1 MDLENII
8 SSDKF
13 IKWVQ
18 EKYLD
23 VEIIE
28 KCKKDYDGSIP
39 FKNLNLRDFLK
50 NDMLEKLIEEV
61 MEIDFEYKIS
71 DLFQFAQSQD
81 FEYLEYDLLKEF
93 KIFLKSEEF
102 LGYIEYITDLKLSK
116 NVDCMSSIY
125 SDTDYLLCH
134 DDELDGRKIAF
145 MLYLTSLDE
154 KDGGQL
160 YLYDADDDTNS
171 PVNIIK
177 KIIPNKN
184 QLTLFEVTEK
194 SFHEVEE
201 ISSEDKLRVSI
212 SGWFYE

>member
-18 EKYLD
+18 EKYLN

-28 KCKKDYDGSIP
+28 KYKKDYDGSIP
-39 FKNLNLRDFLK
+39 FKNLNLRDFFK

-160 YLYDADDDTNS
+160 YLYDADDDTKFSCKYNKENFS
-171 PVNIIK
+171 K
-177 KIIPNKN
+177 QKIS
-184 QLTLFEVTEK
+184 LLY
-194 SFHEVEE
+194 
-201 ISSEDKLRVSI
+201 LR
-212 SGWFYE
+212 

>member
-1 MDLENII
+1 MN
-8 SSDKF
+8 
-13 IKWVQ
+13 
-18 EKYLD
+18 

-28 KCKKDYDGSIP
+28 KYKKDDGNIP

-116 NVDCMSSIY
+116 NVDCMSSI
-125 SDTDYLLCH
+125 
-134 DDELDGRKIAF
+134 
-145 MLYLTSLDE
+145 
-154 KDGGQL
+154 
-160 YLYDADDDTNS
+160 
-171 PVNIIK
+171 
-177 KIIPNKN
+177 
-184 QLTLFEVTEK
+184 LF
-194 SFHEVEE
+194 
-201 ISSEDKLRVSI
+201 
-212 SGWFYE
+212 